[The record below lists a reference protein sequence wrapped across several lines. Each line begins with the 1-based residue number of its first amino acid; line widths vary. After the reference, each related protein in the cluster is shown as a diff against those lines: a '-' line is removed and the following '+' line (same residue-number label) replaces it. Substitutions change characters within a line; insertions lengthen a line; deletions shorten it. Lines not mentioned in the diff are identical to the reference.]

1 MSVRH
6 LAILCGAIGA
16 VAMTT
21 ACAPLIRESAG
32 EGIAAE
38 CPASTVELEFDPDG
52 DIKARADGKTI
63 AVADITGGEVKDDV
77 CEMTPR
83 PRSYNQG
90 GVRYTRLKTPTTLT
104 CRFPGRVVIT
114 ISPVSPSWGGE
125 RAAGNSVGLVVG
137 RRFTRNLS
145 PHRTILASATVL
157 ERSGESDLVFVR
169 RFCRPS

>member
-1 MSVRH
+1 MSVRY
-6 LAILCGAIGA
+6 LAIVCGAIGA
-16 VAMTT
+16 VVVTT
-21 ACAPLIRESAG
+21 ACAPLIREFAG
-32 EGIAAE
+32 EGIAAR
-38 CPASTVELEFDPDG
+38 CPGSIVELEFDPEG
-52 DIKARADGKTI
+52 DIEARADGKTI
-63 AVADITGGEVKDDV
+63 AVADVTRGDLKGDV
-77 CEMTPR
+77 CETTPS

-104 CRFPGRVVIT
+104 CRFPGRLVVT
-114 ISPVSPSWGGE
+114 ISPVSPSWAGE

-137 RRFTRNLS
+137 RRFARNLG